1 MSLGNELMYPFCTR
15 APAQSGDRTSCA
27 AATSLHGARD
37 APAGAAWR
45 SGGCAGCDLED
56 DDAVG
61 RRECRLR
68 GSFERFE
75 IEVIAVGH
83 DR

>member
-1 MSLGNELMYPFCTR
+1 MSRVNELMYPFCTR
-15 APAQSGDRTSCA
+15 APARSGDRTSCS
-27 AATSLHGARD
+27 AATSLHGARA
-37 APAGAAWR
+37 APPVAARR

-68 GSFERFE
+68 GGIERFE
-75 IEVIAVGH
+75 IEVIAAGH
-83 DR
+83 DP